1 MRKLREFST
10 PAQTANTTFDQGK
23 TRIIDVVYGPTGV
36 YVKARGM
43 KGWKFAGG
51 SSRPGPASMT
61 GPRRRRRGLIRH
73 HAAARRSQGAVRRF
87 NNQLPF
93 RRPDHV
99 IATNH

>member
-43 KGWKFAGG
+43 KGWKFA
-51 SSRPGPASMT
+51 AWT
-61 GPRRRRRGLIRH
+61 GIYDR
-73 HAAARRSQGAVRRF
+73 AAAAEAGFDPSPRSGK
-87 NNQLPF
+87 
-93 RRPDHV
+93 V
-99 IATNH
+99 ITRGRSSFQQPTIV